1 METLDVICINCESV
15 IADHEIDLHSKICLQ
30 PIKPLSS
37 NPKKSELIYCNF
49 KFSQLSKG
57 LQKVALSD
65 KSPYVQE
72 SVKFFISLCQTVSK
86 EEEISDR
93 ILQTTLKLMNTLKNY
108 GFVDSP
114 SQILMIY
121 SKRLKNCLK
130 DKIKL
135 LNSHLMSNNR
145 VRLSGNIKEL
155 LETNEKTLSE
165 LDKEIIN
172 HKNLKKELER
182 SIEKV
187 SVVNS
192 FLDCSVNSS
201 SFHSRNSSIGSLSS
215 LTELDFNKSANEIF
229 EGNKRIFYSKCLTA
243 KLKFGS
249 KDPAQLIQLSDLYEY
264 VKKRKISID
273 YWDEFIT
280 NELKKPTK
288 WLKK

>member
-1 METLDVICINCESV
+1 
-15 IADHEIDLHSKICLQ
+15 
-30 PIKPLSS
+30 
-37 NPKKSELIYCNF
+37 
-49 KFSQLSKG
+49 
-57 LQKVALSD
+57 
-65 KSPYVQE
+65 
-72 SVKFFISLCQTVSK
+72 
-86 EEEISDR
+86 
-93 ILQTTLKLMNTLKNY
+93 
-108 GFVDSP
+108 
-114 SQILMIY
+114 
-121 SKRLKNCLK
+121 
-130 DKIKL
+130 
-135 LNSHLMSNNR
+135 MSNNR

-165 LDKEIIN
+165 LDKEIMD
-172 HKNLKKELER
+172 HKNMKKELER

-187 SVVNS
+187 SIVNS

-215 LTELDFNKSANEIF
+215 LTELDFNKSTNDVF

-280 NELKKPTK
+280 NELKKPKK